1 MYSICVVGQN
11 KCELTFR
18 VGVHKNLIT
27 LQERLFSEFASN
39 GESFDDSSVLG
50 HAIEDWVPV
59 RGANMMI
66 SYN

>member
-1 MYSICVVGQN
+1 MYSISVIGQT
-11 KCELTFR
+11 KCELTFK
-18 VGVHKNLIT
+18 VGVHKIT

-39 GESFDDSSVLG
+39 GESFNDSSVLG